1 MTNIINNNNETVQAM
16 SSEILTTLQDI
27 NNLIA
32 PSTRYAFRNHY
43 VNTETGVCGIE
54 NLIAD
59 ILTNANA
66 NFPAGIEFTPHRS
79 IAIGNSMFASEIIEI
94 VRQSFGPDRY
104 TDGTIHH
111 YLSVFMTKKDL
122 IGKIKLSNVE
132 DKDRPCCKPRIK
144 FYLVEQ
150 TA

>member
-1 MTNIINNNNETVQAM
+1 MTNNIYNETVQAM

-27 NNLIA
+27 NNLVA
-32 PSTRYAFRNHY
+32 SNTRYAFRNHY

-54 NLIAD
+54 NLIID
-59 ILTNANA
+59 ILTTSNA
-66 NFPAGIEFTPHRS
+66 NFPAGIEFTAHRS
-79 IAIGNSMFASEIIEI
+79 IAIGSSMFASEIIAI

-111 YLSVFMTKKDL
+111 YLSVFMTKKGL
-122 IGKIKLSNVE
+122 IGKIKLSNAE
-132 DKDRPCCKPRIK
+132 DKNRECFKPRIK
-144 FYLVEQ
+144 FYLVEK